1 MFAVHMSVNT
11 SLPIFN
17 LAGHITFR
25 ERGRNYKHMVLYM
38 YWCRIL
44 SLPGFITIDM
54 ALSKVKSALQRCL
67 MRLRWSSYITHSPET
82 CADVI
87 RKYRYR
93 LRNRNETIFS
103 THHCF
108 VRADWVFNQT
118 NLNDK
123 IKNITKICA
132 IFIIVNIFYSSFGAV
147 S

>member
-1 MFAVHMSVNT
+1 
-11 SLPIFN
+11 
-17 LAGHITFR
+17 
-25 ERGRNYKHMVLYM
+25 
-38 YWCRIL
+38 
-44 SLPGFITIDM
+44 
-54 ALSKVKSALQRCL
+54 

-82 CADVI
+82 CADVT

-108 VRADWVFNQT
+108 VRADGVFNET
-118 NLNDK
+118 YFNDK

-132 IFIIVNIFYSSFGAV
+132 ISHNRKYFLFKLGAV